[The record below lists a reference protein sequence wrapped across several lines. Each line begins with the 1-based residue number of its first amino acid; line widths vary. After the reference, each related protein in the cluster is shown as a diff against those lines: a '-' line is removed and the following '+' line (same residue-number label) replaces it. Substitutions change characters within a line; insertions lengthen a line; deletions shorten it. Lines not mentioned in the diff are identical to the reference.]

1 MISEGEKN
9 STLLIATKNSGKLNE
24 LEILLNLS
32 PVKLISL
39 QDIEQSVEVDEDGST
54 YEENAT
60 KKARAF
66 FELTGLP
73 TLADDSGLEIDY
85 LDGEPGILSSRYL
98 GEDTS
103 YEEKNGK
110 ILDML
115 VDSLPEERGARFK
128 CALVLIT
135 ESGTYSATGICEGK
149 IAFQSRGKGG
159 FGYDPI
165 FIPRG
170 NDNTFGQ
177 LPPDVKNRISHR
189 AIAVRYLRER
199 IVSQEIFGELD

>member
-1 MISEGEKN
+1 MTGDKKEN
-9 STLLIATKNSGKLNE
+9 RTLLVATKNSGKFNE
-24 LEILLNLS
+24 LETLLNLS

-39 QDIEQSVEVDEDGST
+39 RDIDQSVEVEEDGDT
-54 YEENAT
+54 YEENAS
-60 KKARAF
+60 KKAVAF
-66 FELTGLP
+66 YELTGLP

-85 LDGEPGILSSRYL
+85 LDGEPGILSSRYM
-98 GEDTS
+98 GESTS
-103 YEEKNGK
+103 YEEKNSK
-110 ILDML
+110 IIEMMM
-115 VDSLPEERGARFK
+115 DSLPEERSARFK

-149 IAFQSRGKGG
+149 IAFEARGKGG

-177 LPPDVKNRISHR
+177 LPPEVKNNISHR
-189 AIAVRYLRER
+189 AIAARYLRER
-199 IVSQEIFGELD
+199 IIMHEIFGELD